1 MYTGA
6 RNPDAVDLPGA
17 KVVALDITDP
27 ASVASAAEIAG
38 DVTLL
43 INNAGSSTGT
53 DLLNGDE
60 AQIRI
65 EMETHFFGTLSVIR
79 AFAPKIS
86 TNGGGSILNI
96 LPCSRGSASPGVG
109 AYCAA
114 KSAEWS
120 MTNSLRVQLAEQNIR
135 VAGLHVGYM
144 DTDMTASITAPKSN
158 PADIAK
164 IAIDGVEQ
172 DLFEIVADDVTV
184 RSRPHLLAA
193 FPPCIRSSKQIRASR
208 LITSSFGFGTR
219 RMTRHRTHAPASSAR
234 TRRSLARRVT
244 YRPTSR
250 TGIKTRKDTH
260 RQSAPSAIAD
270 FGWPAREQGL
280 W

>member
-1 MYTGA
+1 MNIAGSTALVTGANRGLGRHLASELISRGATVYAGA

-17 KVVALDITDP
+17 KVVAIDITDP
-27 ASVASAAEIAG
+27 ASVASAVEIAG

-43 INNAGSSTGT
+43 INNAGSSTGS

-60 AQIRI
+60 ARIRF
-65 EMETHFFGTLSVIR
+65 EMDTHFFGTLSVIR

-96 LPCSRGSASPGVG
+96 LSVLSWVSFPRSG

-120 MTNSLRVQLAEQNIR
+120 MTNALRVRLAEQNIR

-172 DLFEIVADDVTV
+172 DLFEIVADDV
-184 RSRPHLLAA
+184 SREMQAALAGG
-193 FPPCIRSSKQIRASR
+193 I
-208 LITSSFGFGTR
+208 
-219 RMTRHRTHAPASSAR
+219 PA
-234 TRRSLARRVT
+234 L
-244 YRPTSR
+244 YPQLQ
-250 TGIKTRKDTH
+250 KTPR
-260 RQSAPSAIAD
+260 
-270 FGWPAREQGL
+270 
-280 W
+280 